1 MLKNDYNSNSDTSNS
16 FNNVPVGDLPEVVK
30 LAVEMQEAERLQ
42 HEADLLQRE
51 EVRTDEQI
59 RQATIKTAKEMG
71 VTEDY
76 LHLAAEQ
83 LQHVR
88 EQRADARDRCT
99 RVVIT
104 IITIFLL
111 SAIFI
116 VYLVRLYG
124 HS

>member
-1 MLKNDYNSNSDTSNS
+1 MLKNDYNSNSDTSNA

-30 LAVEMQEAERLQ
+30 LAMEMQEAERLQ

-76 LHLAAEQ
+76 LDPAAEQ

-88 EQRADARDRCT
+88 EQRADARDRRT

-104 IITIFLL
+104 IITILLL

>member
-1 MLKNDYNSNSDTSNS
+1 MLKNDYNSNSDTSNT

-30 LAVEMQEAERLQ
+30 LAMEMQEAERLQ

-59 RQATIKTAKEMG
+59 RQATIKTAREMG
-71 VTEDY
+71 VTEDH
-76 LHLAAEQ
+76 LDLAAEQ

-88 EQRADARDRCT
+88 EQRADARDRRT
-99 RVVIT
+99 RVVTT